1 MGSYTQTERVR
12 DSDSGRHSRVRHL
25 AWPWLLRP
33 YRRLLAVAFLAMLGS
48 AAADLLDPWP
58 LKVIF
63 DYVIGTKAI
72 PSWLARVPIIG
83 DSRIALLN
91 AAAGAVIIIAIAG
104 AISAYGEK
112 YLSTTVGQ
120 RVMHDVRGVLYH
132 HVQRLSLA
140 FHEHRKTGD
149 MVVRLTTDLDAI
161 QDFVSSALLGVVF
174 DVLSLAAMLGVMLY
188 LDWRFTLISLA
199 VTPVLFA
206 VVYRLTRRI
215 KATAR
220 EVKRKEAD
228 IASVVQETIA
238 SARVVKAFAS
248 ERYEEG
254 RLDTESREAVRLAL
268 RARSLKARLSPS
280 VDVIV
285 AVGTCVTLL
294 VGVRLVLAGRL
305 TSGSLLVFVL
315 YLGKMY
321 KPMRD
326 LSKMTDVWSKA
337 AVAFERVEEL
347 LATESQVHDR
357 PSARPAPRL
366 VGRIAFE
373 HVEFGYTQGQPVLS
387 DVSLTIE
394 PGQAAALVG
403 ATGCGKSTLIALIPR
418 LYDVWRGSILIDG
431 QDVRNY
437 TLESLRDQ
445 VSFVLQDAVLFRAS
459 IGQNIAY
466 GRPDAT
472 RAEIAAAARMA
483 NADEFI
489 EQLPNGYDTIVG
501 ERGETLSAGQRQR
514 VAIARAVIR
523 RSPILL
529 MDEPSAALDAHS
541 ETLMLDAVSRLMEG
555 KTSITIAHRLATVRR
570 ADVIFVLA
578 HGTVAERGTHDE
590 LVERGGLYAGLFH
603 AQVGA

>member
-1 MGSYTQTERVR
+1 VR
-12 DSDSGRHSRVRHL
+12 QL
-25 AWPWLLRP
+25 AWPRLLRP
-33 YRRLLAVAFLAMLGS
+33 HRGLLAVAFLAMIGS
-48 AAADLLDPWP
+48 AAADLLEPWP
-58 LKVIF
+58 LKIIF
-63 DYVIGTKAI
+63 DYVIGAKPM
-72 PSWLARVPIIG
+72 PSWLARVPFVG
-83 DSRIALLN
+83 ESRGALLN
-91 AAAGAVIIIAIAG
+91 GAAVAVVGIAIAG
-104 AISAYGEK
+104 AISLYAEK

-174 DVLSLAAMLGVMLY
+174 DVLSLVAMIGVMLY

-199 VTPVLFA
+199 ITPLLFV

-215 KATAR
+215 KSTAR

-254 RLDTESREAVRLAL
+254 RLDKESSEGVRLAL
-268 RARSLKARLSPS
+268 RARSLKARLSPT

-294 VGVRLVLAGRL
+294 VGVRLVLGGRL
-305 TSGSLLVFVL
+305 SAGSLLVFVL

-357 PSARPAPRL
+357 PTARPAPRFK
-366 VGRIAFE
+366 GHITFD
-373 HVEFGYTQGQPVLS
+373 HVTFGYTEGQPVLS
-387 DVSLTIE
+387 DVSISIE

-431 QDVRNY
+431 EDVRNY

-445 VSFVLQDAVLFRAS
+445 VSFVLQDAVLFQGS

-466 GRPDAT
+466 GRPGAT
-472 RAEIAAAARMA
+472 RAEIASAARLA

-489 EQLPNGYDTIVG
+489 ERLPDGYDTIVG

-514 VAIARAVIR
+514 IAIARAVIR

-541 ETLMLDAVSRLMEG
+541 ETLMLDAVSRVMEG

-578 HGTVAERGTHDE
+578 HGTVAEHGTHDE
-590 LVERGGLYAGLFH
+590 LVARGGLYAGLFH

>member
-1 MGSYTQTERVR
+1 
-12 DSDSGRHSRVRHL
+12 
-25 AWPWLLRP
+25 
-33 YRRLLAVAFLAMLGS
+33 VAFLAMLGS
-48 AAADLLDPWP
+48 AAADLLEPWP
-58 LKVIF
+58 LKIIF
-63 DYVIGTKAI
+63 DYVIGAKAI
-72 PSWLARVPIIG
+72 PAWLARLPVIG

-91 AAAGAVIIIAIAG
+91 GAAGAVIIIAIAG
-104 AISAYGEK
+104 AISSYAEK

-161 QDFVSSALLGVVF
+161 QDFVSSALLGVIF
-174 DVLSLAAMLGVMLY
+174 DVLSLVAMVAVMLY
-188 LDWRFTLISLA
+188 LDWQFTLVSLA
-199 VTPVLFA
+199 ITPVLFV

-215 KATAR
+215 KAMAR

-254 RLDTESREAVRLAL
+254 RLERESGEGVRLAL
-268 RARSLKARLSPS
+268 RARSLKARLSPA

-305 TSGSLLVFVL
+305 SSGSLLVFVL

-357 PSARPAPRL
+357 PGARPAPR
-366 VGRIAFE
+366 FE
-373 HVEFGYTQGQPVLS
+373 GHVRFDHVAFGYTEGQPVLT

-394 PGQAAALVG
+394 PGQAVALVG

-418 LYDVWRGSILIDG
+418 LYDVWRGSIRIDG
-431 QDVRNY
+431 EDVRDY
-437 TLESLRDQ
+437 TLDSLRDQ
-445 VSFVLQDAVLFRAS
+445 VSFVLQDAVLFHAS

-466 GRPDAT
+466 GQPDAT
-472 RAEIAAAARMA
+472 QAEIAAAARLA

-489 EQLPNGYDTIVG
+489 ERLPDGYDTVVG

-514 VAIARAVIR
+514 IAIARAVIR

-590 LVERGGLYAGLFH
+590 LVARDGLYAGLFH